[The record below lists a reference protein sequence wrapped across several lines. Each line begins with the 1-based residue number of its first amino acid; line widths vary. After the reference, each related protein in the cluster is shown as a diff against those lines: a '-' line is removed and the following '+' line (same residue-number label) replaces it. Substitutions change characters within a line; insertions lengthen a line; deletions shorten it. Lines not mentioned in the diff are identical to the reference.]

1 MPFKHNA
8 SRRHHIPKARRRI
21 TNWPAYEAGLQRR
34 GDVTFWLDETAL
46 SGWRAPRRTSRGG
59 QPIYADIAIEVVLTM
74 LLVFPLALRQ
84 AEGFIRSVLRLLG
97 LQIAVPDHSTLSRR
111 GRGFAGRQPR
121 AVRHDRPVHVVLDS
135 TGLQIFGQ
143 GEWDAE
149 KHGRKPRQWRKLHLA
164 IDAETGEIV
173 AHVLTDKD
181 GGDITQVPALL
192 ATVEGRIASVTADGA
207 YDGEAV
213 YQEAAARQHD
223 PPVEVVIP
231 PRSSSVV
238 TTETDCNTT
247 RDRHVQLIAEKDR
260 MAWQKATGYGRRSLV
275 ETAIGRYKH
284 TILSTNRKNRVLR
297 ASDLSLRCGAY
308 GRREGVDQE
317 ISVSLAYPDST

>member
-8 SRRHHIPKARRRI
+8 TRRHHIPKARRRI
-21 TNWPAYEAGLQRR
+21 TNWPSYEAGLRRR
-34 GDVTFWLDETAL
+34 GDVTFWLDEAAL
-46 SGWRAPRRTSRGG
+46 AGWCAPRRTSRGG
-59 QPIYADIAIEVVLTM
+59 QPIYADLAIEVVLT
-74 LLVFPLALRQ
+74 LRLVFHLALRQ
-84 AEGFIRSVLRLLG
+84 VEGFTRSALRLLG
-97 LQIAVPDHSTLSRR
+97 LEIAVPDHSTLSRR

-149 KHGRKPRQWRKLHLA
+149 RHGRKPRQWRKLHLA
-164 IDAETGEIV
+164 VDAETSEIV

-181 GGDITQVPALL
+181 GGNITQVSALL
-192 ATVEGRIASVTADGA
+192 VAVEGRIASVIADGA

-213 YQEAAARQHD
+213 YQEAAAHQHD

-238 TTETDCNTT
+238 TTEAESQTI
-247 RDRHVQLIAEKDR
+247 RDRHVHFIAEKGR
-260 MAWQKATGYGRRSLV
+260 IAWQKATGYGRRSLV
-275 ETAIGRYKH
+275 EMAIGRYKH
-284 TILSTNRKNRVLR
+284 IIGSTLR
-297 ASDLSLRCGAY
+297 ARSNDGQGGEVAIAVHALNRMIRLAKP
-308 GRREGVDQE
+308 
-317 ISVSLAYPDST
+317 ISVRRA

>member
-21 TNWPAYEAGLQRR
+21 TNWPAYEAGLRQR
-34 GDVTFWLDETAL
+34 GDLTFWLDETAL
-46 SGWRAPRRTSRGG
+46 SGWQAPRRTSRGG
-59 QPIYADIAIEVVLTM
+59 QPIYADMAIEVVLT
-74 LLVFPLALRQ
+74 LRLVFDLALRQ
-84 AEGFIRSVLRLLG
+84 VEGFTRSVMRLLG

-149 KHGRKPRQWRKLHLA
+149 KHGRKPRQWCKLHLA
-164 IDAETGEIV
+164 VDAETSGIA

-181 GGDITQVPALL
+181 GGDITQVSALL
-192 ATVEGRIASVTADGA
+192 ATVEGRIASVIADGA

-213 YQEAAARQHD
+213 YREAAARQHD
-223 PPVEVVIP
+223 PPVDVVIP

-238 TTETDCNTT
+238 TAEANGLTL
-247 RDRHVQLIAEKDR
+247 RDRHVQFIAKKGR

-275 ETAIGRYKH
+275 ETAIGRYKL
-284 TILSTNRKNRVLR
+284 TIGSTLR
-297 ASDLSLRCGAY
+297 ARSNDGQAGEVAIAVHALNRMI
-308 GRREGVDQE
+308 RIVKP
-317 ISVSLAYPDST
+317 ISVRPT

>member
-21 TNWPAYEAGLQRR
+21 TNWPAYEAGLRRR
-34 GDVTFWLDETAL
+34 GDLTFWFDETAL
-46 SGWRAPRRTSRGG
+46 SGWQAPRRTSRGG
-59 QPIYADIAIEVVLTM
+59 QPVYADMAIEVVLT
-74 LLVFPLALRQ
+74 LRLVFHLALRQ
-84 AEGFIRSVLRLLG
+84 AEGFIRSVLHLMG
-97 LQIAVPDHSTLSRR
+97 LEIAVPDHSTLSRR
-111 GRGFAGRQPR
+111 GRGFAGRQSR

-149 KHGRKPRQWRKLHLA
+149 KHGRKPRRWRKLHLA
-164 IDAETGEIV
+164 VDAETGETV

-181 GGDITQVPALL
+181 AADITQVSSLL
-192 ATVEGRIASVTADGA
+192 ATVEGRIASVIADGA
-207 YDGEAV
+207 YDGDAV

-223 PPVEVVIP
+223 PPVDVVIP

-238 TTETDCNTT
+238 TTEADDQTI
-247 RDRHVQLIAEKDR
+247 RDRHVRLIAEKGR

-284 TILSTNRKNRVLR
+284 IVGPTLR
-297 ASDLSLRCGAY
+297 ARSTDGQGGEVAIAVQVLNRMIRNAKP
-308 GRREGVDQE
+308 
-317 ISVSLAYPDST
+317 ISVRRS

>member
-21 TNWPAYEAGLQRR
+21 TNWPAYEAGLRRR

-59 QPIYADIAIEVVLTM
+59 QPIYADLAIEVVLT
-74 LLVFPLALRQ
+74 LRLVFHLALRQ
-84 AEGFIRSVLRLLG
+84 AEGFTRSVLRLLG
-97 LQIAVPDHSTLSRR
+97 LEIAVPDHCTLSRR
-111 GRGFAGRQPR
+111 GRSFAGRQPR
-121 AVRHDRPVHVVLDS
+121 AVRHDRGAHIVLDS

-149 KHGRKPRQWRKLHLA
+149 KHGRKPRRWRKLHLA
-164 IDAETGEIV
+164 VDAETSEIV

-181 GGDITQVPALL
+181 ADDITQVPSLL

-213 YQEAAARQHD
+213 YQEAATRQHD
-223 PPVEVVIP
+223 PPIEVVIP
-231 PRSSSVV
+231 PRSSSTV
-238 TTETDCNTT
+238 TAHADNQTI
-247 RDRHVQLIAEKDR
+247 RDRHIQIIAEKGR
-260 MAWQKATGYGRRSLV
+260 MAWQKETGYGRRSLV

-284 TILSTNRKNRVLR
+284 IIGSTLR
-297 ASDLSLRCGAY
+297 ARSSDGLAGEAAIAIRALNHMIHIAKP
-308 GRREGVDQE
+308 
-317 ISVSLAYPDST
+317 ISVRRD

>member
-1 MPFKHNA
+1 M
-8 SRRHHIPKARRRI
+8 SS
-21 TNWPAYEAGLQRR
+21 Y
-34 GDVTFWLDETAL
+34 
-46 SGWRAPRRTSRGG
+46 
-59 QPIYADIAIEVVLTM
+59 
-74 LLVFPLALRQ
+74 LRQ
-84 AEGFIRSVLRLLG
+84 VEGFTRSVLRLLG
-97 LQIAVPDHSTLSRR
+97 LEIAVPDHSTLSRR

-164 IDAETGEIV
+164 VDAETGEIV

-181 GGDITQVPALL
+181 AGDITQVSALL
-192 ATVEGRIASVTADGA
+192 ATVEGRIASVIADGA

-213 YQEAAARQHD
+213 YREAAGSQHD
-223 PPVEVVIP
+223 PPVDVVIP
-231 PRSSSVV
+231 PRSSSLV
-238 TTETDCNTT
+238 TTEANGQTI
-247 RDRHVQLIAEKDR
+247 RGRHVQLIAEKGR

-284 TILSTNRKNRVLR
+284 IIGSTLR
-297 ASDLSLRCGAY
+297 ARSNDGQAGETAITVQVLNRMIRIAKP
-308 GRREGVDQE
+308 
-317 ISVSLAYPDST
+317 ISVRRT

>member
-1 MPFKHNA
+1 MPFKHKN

-21 TNWPAYEAGLQRR
+21 TNRPVYGAGLQRR

-46 SGWRAPRRTSRGG
+46 PGWRGPRRTSRGG
-59 QPIYADIAIEVVLTM
+59 QPIYADMAIEVVLTLR
-74 LLVFPLALRQ
+74 LLFHLALRQ
-84 AEGFIRSVLRLLG
+84 VEGFTRSVLRLLG
-97 LQIAVPDHSTLSRR
+97 LEIAVPDHSTLSRR

-149 KHGRKPRQWRKLHLA
+149 RHGRKPRRWRKLHLVV
-164 IDAETGEIV
+164 DAETGEIV

-181 GGDITQVPALL
+181 GGGITQVSALL
-192 ATVEGRIASVTADGA
+192 ATVEGRIANVIADGA
-207 YDGEAV
+207 YAGEAV
-213 YQEAAARQHD
+213 YQEAPARQHD

-238 TTETDCNTT
+238 TTGADGQTI
-247 RDRHVQLIAEKDR
+247 RDRHIRVIAER
-260 MAWQKATGYGRRSLV
+260 GCMAWQKATGYGRRSLV

-284 TILSTNRKNRVLR
+284 IIGSTLR
-297 ASDLSLRCGAY
+297 ARSNDGQAGEAAITVHALNRMIRIAKPDTLR
-308 GRREGVDQE
+308 
-317 ISVSLAYPDST
+317 LA

>member
-21 TNWPAYEAGLQRR
+21 TNWPAYEAGLRRR
-34 GDVTFWLDETAL
+34 GDVTFWLDETAP

-59 QPIYADIAIEVVLTM
+59 QPIYADMAIEVVLT
-74 LLVFPLALRQ
+74 LRLVFHLALRQ
-84 AEGFIRSVLRLLG
+84 VEGFTRSVLRLLG

-135 TGLQIFGQ
+135 TGLQVFGQ

-149 KHGRKPRQWRKLHLA
+149 KHGRKPRRWRKLHLA
-164 IDAETGEIV
+164 VDAETGEIV

-192 ATVEGRIASVTADGA
+192 ATVEGRIASVIADGA

-213 YQEAAARQHD
+213 YREAAGRQHD
-223 PPVEVVIP
+223 PPVDVVIP

-238 TTETDCNTT
+238 TAEADTQTI
-247 RDRHVQLIAEKDR
+247 RDRHVQFIAEKGR
-260 MAWQKATGYGRRSLV
+260 MAWQKTTGYGRRSLV
-275 ETAIGRYKH
+275 ETAIGRFKH
-284 TILSTNRKNRVLR
+284 IIGSKLR
-297 ASDLSLRCGAY
+297 AHSNDGQCGEVAIAVQVLN
-308 GRREGVDQE
+308 RMIRIAKP
-317 ISVSLAYPDST
+317 ISVRRT

>member
-1 MPFKHNA
+1 
-8 SRRHHIPKARRRI
+8 
-21 TNWPAYEAGLQRR
+21 
-34 GDVTFWLDETAL
+34 
-46 SGWRAPRRTSRGG
+46 
-59 QPIYADIAIEVVLTM
+59 
-74 LLVFPLALRQ
+74 
-84 AEGFIRSVLRLLG
+84 LLG
-97 LQIAVPDHSTLSRR
+97 LEIAVPDHSTLSWR
-111 GRGFAGRQPR
+111 GRSFAGRQPP

-164 IDAETGEIV
+164 VDAETGEIV
-173 AHVLTDKD
+173 AHRLTDKD
-181 GGDITQVPALL
+181 AGDITQVPALL
-192 ATVEGRIASVTADGA
+192 ATVEGRVASVIADGA

-213 YQEAAARQHD
+213 YREAAARQHD

-238 TTETDCNTT
+238 TAEAECPTI
-247 RDRHVQLIAEKDR
+247 RDRHVQLIAEKGR

-284 TILSTNRKNRVLR
+284 IIGSTLHARSNDGQGGEVAIVVHVLNRMI
-297 ASDLSLRCGAY
+297 
-308 GRREGVDQE
+308 RR
-317 ISVSLAYPDST
+317 I